1 MGDMI
6 MRNSRKNVKFLSI
19 IAALLVMG
27 TGAFIAI
34 NVAGSNNSKKSAS
47 VSVAAANTTDTTNSG
62 SVAGESELATGTGK
76 INVDEQET
84 DMGYKAVVG
93 STGSANESTTQS
105 QTEAPTREETTQAPT
120 QAATQAATQ
129 APTQAPTQAATQ
141 AATEAPTQVAT
152 EAPTEAPTQAPTQAA
167 TELSINAHRSDDEYH
182 GMAATNAGA
191 YSSYIQQVY
200 NLINEER
207 AAVGQAAVSYD
218 SSLTIMACHRA
229 AENADN
235 NFFDYS
241 GGHHRRPFYAS
252 DGSLKEA
259 KTICYYYGQ
268 YGSFGEVMGRYQS
281 TPADI
286 VTGWHNS
293 QAHYNCMVSSKYTR
307 VGVGVAQ
314 DSAGKYYWVAI
325 FMN

>member
-105 QTEAPTREETTQAPT
+105 QTEAPTREETTQAVTESQTEAPT
-120 QAATQAATQ
+120 QAA
-129 APTQAPTQAATQ
+129 TQAPTQAATQ
-141 AATEAPTQVAT
+141 AATEAS
-152 EAPTEAPTQAPTQAA
+152 TQAPTQAA

-182 GMAATNAGA
+182 SMAATNAGV

-207 AAVGQAAVSYD
+207 AAVGQAAVSFD

-241 GGHHRRPFYAS
+241 GGHHRRPFLAS
-252 DGSLKEA
+252 DGSYKEA

-281 TPADI
+281 TPTDI
-286 VTGWHNS
+286 VQGWHNS

>member
-1 MGDMI
+1 MI

-47 VSVAAANTTDTTNSG
+47 VSVAAANTTDTSNSG

-105 QTEAPTREETTQAPT
+105 QTEAPTQEETTQA
-120 QAATQAATQ
+120 ATE

-141 AATEAPTQVAT
+141 APTQAAT
-152 EAPTEAPTQAPTQAA
+152 QAATEAPTQAPTQAA

-182 GMAATNAGA
+182 SMAATNAGV

-207 AAVGQAAVSYD
+207 AAVGQAAVSFD

-229 AENADN
+229 VENADN

-241 GGHHRRPFYAS
+241 GGHHRRPFYAA
-252 DGSLKEA
+252 DGSYKEA

-281 TPADI
+281 TPAAI
-286 VTGWHNS
+286 VQGWHDS

>member
-1 MGDMI
+1 MGDVI
-6 MRNSRKNVKFLSI
+6 MRYSRKNIKLLSI
-19 IAALLVMG
+19 IASVMVIG
-27 TGAFIAI
+27 TGAFIAV
-34 NVAGSNNSKKSAS
+34 NVAESNNSKKSAS
-47 VSVAAANTTDTTNSG
+47 VSVAAANNIDTTNG
-62 SVAGESELATGTGK
+62 GAVAGESELATGTGK
-76 INVDEQET
+76 ISLNDEQET
-84 DMGYKAVVG
+84 EMGYKAVVG

-105 QTEAPTREETTQAPT
+105 QTEAPTQEETTQAV
-120 QAATQAATQ
+120 TQAATQ
-129 APTQAPTQAATQ
+129 APTQA
-141 AATEAPTQVAT
+141 AT
-152 EAPTEAPTQAPTQAA
+152 EAPTEAPTQAPVQVATEAQTEAPIQAA
-167 TELSINAHRSDDEYH
+167 VETSIYTHRTDDEYYS
-182 GMAATNAGA
+182 MAATNAGV

-200 NLINEER
+200 NLINQER
-207 AAVGQAAVSYD
+207 AAVGQASVSFD
-218 SSLTIMACHRA
+218 STLTVMACHRA

-241 GGHHRRPFYAS
+241 GGHHRRPFYDS

-281 TPADI
+281 TPAAI
-286 VTGWHNS
+286 VQGWHDS

>member
-47 VSVAAANTTDTTNSG
+47 VSVAAANTTDTTNNV

-105 QTEAPTREETTQAPT
+105 QTEAPTQEVTTQAVTESQTEAPTQAPT
-120 QAATQAATQ
+120 L

-141 AATEAPTQVAT
+141 AAT

-182 GMAATNAGA
+182 SMAATNAGV

-207 AAVGQAAVSYD
+207 AAVGQAAVSFD

-241 GGHHRRPFYAS
+241 GGHHRRPFYAA
-252 DGSLKEA
+252 DGSYKEA

-268 YGSFGEVMGRYQS
+268 YGSFGEVMGRYQN
-281 TPADI
+281 TPAAI
-286 VTGWHNS
+286 VQGWHDS

-314 DSAGKYYWVAI
+314 DSVGKYYWVAI